1 MTVNNINQ
9 QILELIEPLPGEQVK
24 HLLLKWLI
32 NSSGNL
38 ADFEELLGALSN
50 QKTEELLDYGE
61 IDSALNF
68 KPLGEEEMVRQS
80 KLALETYRLKGVCV
94 AHNRVREWAESL
106 GTDAEIPCPK

>member
-1 MTVNNINQ
+1 MTVNNIEK

-24 HLLLKWLI
+24 NILLKWLI

-38 ADFEELLGALSN
+38 EDFEELLRDKAN

-68 KPLGEEEMVRQS
+68 KPLTEEEMVRKS
-80 KLALETYRLKGVCV
+80 KLALEAYRRKGVFV
-94 AHNRVREWAESL
+94 THNRVREWADSN
-106 GTDAEIPCPK
+106 C